1 MWLVDIGYNGQ
12 PFTWCNQR
20 DEGARMW
27 KRLDRA
33 LVNHKWL
40 DKMPQTTINHLTSV
54 GSDHCP
60 LLLEMSI
67 RCNQIL

>member
-1 MWLVDIGYNGQ
+1 MNKSSEFISSIESCGLVDIGYNGQ

-33 LVNHKWL
+33 LVNHK
-40 DKMPQTTINHLTSV
+40 
-54 GSDHCP
+54 
-60 LLLEMSI
+60 
-67 RCNQIL
+67 